1 MVWDRSLAR
10 RARVAGIALVL
21 AACTGGG
28 LAGTRIP
35 AAELRELV
43 PGATLAGTVAGGGT
57 FEGTYHGDGTIEIHT
72 RKDGVADSEGRWTRN
87 THLGRDADRG
97 TTQGGVVQ
105 TGHNSCRNDA
115 LQLDSR
121 IATRLVVSNEAG
133 RGGAGPLD

>member
-1 MVWDRSLAR
+1 MVWDRTLAR

-57 FEGTYHGDGTIEIHT
+57 FEGTYHRDGTSEIHT
-72 RKDGVADSEGRWTRN
+72 RKDGVADSDTGTWDFEGDTVCLTWQRWREGKRYCLYWVREDPGYAAFFLDGRLSTRF
-87 THLGRDADRG
+87 TI
-97 TTQGGVVQ
+97 V
-105 TGHNSCRNDA
+105 ND
-115 LQLDSR
+115 
-121 IATRLVVSNEAG
+121 
-133 RGGAGPLD
+133 